1 MSNSAPSDRLNKKKL
16 RKEIENFVRDIQE
29 TTDTEAAK
37 SISEFSSKVQLNRNF
52 YKELGENFHLKADS
66 ELEQFEVLER
76 EHLNQLAELE
86 KKIEYYEKLYD
97 EIEELESELEV
108 KDKLNKN
115 RQSRLMER
123 NARN

>member
-1 MSNSAPSDRLNKKKL
+1 MSNSAPSGKLNKKKL

-52 YKELGENFHLKADS
+52 YKELGENFHLKEDG
-66 ELEQFEVLER
+66 ELEQFEVLKR

-108 KDKLNKN
+108 KNKLNKN

>member
-1 MSNSAPSDRLNKKKL
+1 MSNSAPSNRLNKKKL

-66 ELEQFEVLER
+66 ELEQFEVLKR